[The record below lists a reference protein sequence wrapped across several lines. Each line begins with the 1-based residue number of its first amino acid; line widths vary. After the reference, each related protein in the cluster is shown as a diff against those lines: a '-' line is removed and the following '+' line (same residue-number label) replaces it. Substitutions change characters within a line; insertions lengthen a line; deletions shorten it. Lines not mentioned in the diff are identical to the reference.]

1 MASMLSDA
9 LEIVVRTDP
18 GMIRELNEDS
28 VFADTGRGLVI
39 LADGMGGYNAG
50 EVASGMA
57 TSFLASA
64 LETSFFDSTMPGVN
78 GSGGASAAHGCLL
91 ESITRANTAIFN
103 AALSEPHLSG
113 MGTTLVTALF
123 HDNRMTVAHIGDSRL
138 YLLRDEILSSVT
150 RDHSLLQEQ
159 LDEGLI
165 SPEAARH
172 AEHRNLVTRALG
184 VESDVLVDTAT
195 HPLEPDDIVLLCSDG
210 LNDMLEDQE
219 IGELLGQDKFSL
231 ARRAEHLVE
240 RANEYGGRDNVS
252 VILLRLDAHSAAQPA
267 AKRWWHGFLNQ
278 AK

>member
-1 MASMLSDA
+1 
-9 LEIVVRTDP
+9 
-18 GMIRELNEDS
+18 
-28 VFADTGRGLVI
+28 
-39 LADGMGGYNAG
+39 
-50 EVASGMA
+50 
-57 TSFLASA
+57 
-64 LETSFFDSTMPGVN
+64 
-78 GSGGASAAHGCLL
+78 
-91 ESITRANTAIFN
+91 
-103 AALSEPHLSG
+103 
-113 MGTTLVTALF
+113 MGTTLVFAWILGRQL
-123 HDNRMTVAHIGDSRL
+123 HLAHVGDSRA
-138 YLLRDEILSSVT
+138 YLWRRGTLHLLT
-150 RDHSLLQEQ
+150 KDHSLLQEQ

-184 VESDVLVDTAT
+184 VESAVLVDTAT

-231 ARRAEHLVE
+231 ATRAEHLVE